1 MFGMSR
7 ELRTRAAGLALLVH
21 IVAAS
26 ASPASPPPPV
36 AGDGSRFADKSVAR
50 QWNEELLD
58 AIRRDFARP
67 TVHARNLFHL
77 AAAMYD
83 GWAVYDSTADTYMV
97 HERAVAEDV
106 AAARRETISYA
117 AYRLLFWRFASSPG
131 AEVSHAAF
139 DARMAALG
147 YDPTFL
153 STEGSSPAALGNRI
167 AQACIDGGLDDG
179 ANEQGAYSN
188 LHYQP
193 VNPTLVPHRRDSDP
207 GLVDPNRWQ
216 PLTLDVFVDQNGIL
230 IPGGSPPF
238 LSPEWGRVVPFAM
251 TEKDRLVFVREGA
264 EYPVYHDP
272 GPPPLLGGDREQEY
286 LDGFQ
291 QVLEWS
297 SLLDPSDGVLID
309 ISPGARGSNTL
320 GTNDGNGHDRNP
332 VTGKPYEPQIVPAGD
347 YYRVLAEFWADG
359 PHSETPPGHW
369 FTILNYVSDHPSF
382 ERRLGGEG
390 PLLDELEW
398 NVKAYLALGGAMHDA
413 AIACWGIKGWYDYV
427 RPISVIR
434 HMASKGQRS
443 DPNLPS
449 YHPQGL
455 RLVPGLVE
463 LITEETVA
471 PGAHHEHLGFV
482 HSNLGT
488 SGNRNIGKIAAR
500 AWRAH
505 DPISDP
511 ETQAAGVAWI
521 LAENWWPYQRPTFV
535 TPPFAGYTS
544 GHSTYSRAAAEV
556 MTLLTGSPF
565 FPGGKSEFFAAKN
578 EYLVFEDGPSV
589 DVTLQWATYQDAADE
604 CSLSRIYG
612 GIHPPQDDIP
622 GRLIGARIGPA
633 AFEHALR
640 YFGGEVHGGRPAAA
654 IAAQAEPG
662 GGTSRVA
669 GGNE

>member
-1 MFGMSR
+1 MNR
-7 ELRTRAAGLALLVH
+7 ELGTRAAGLALAVH
-21 IVAAS
+21 LVAAS
-26 ASPASPPPPV
+26 ASPASPPSPV

-83 GWAVYDSTADTYMV
+83 GWAVYDTTADTYMV
-97 HERAVAEDV
+97 HERAVAGDV

-117 AYRLLFWRFASSPG
+117 AYRLLLWRFASSPG
-131 AEVSHAAF
+131 VEVSHAAF

-167 AQACIDGGLDDG
+167 AQACIHGGLDDG

-193 VNPTLVPHRRDSDP
+193 VNPTLVPHKRDSDP
-207 GLVDPNRWQ
+207 GLIDPNRWQ
-216 PLTLDVFVDQNGIL
+216 PLTLDVFVDQNGII

-251 TEKDRLVFVREGA
+251 TEKERLVFVRDGA

-272 GPPPLLGGDREQEY
+272 GPPPLLGSDREQEY

-297 SLLDPSDGVLID
+297 SLLDPNDGVLID
-309 ISPGARGSNTL
+309 ISPGARGNNTL
-320 GTNDGNGHDRNP
+320 GTNDGKGRDRNP
-332 VTGKPYEPQIVPAGD
+332 VTGKPYEPQVVPAGD

-369 FTILNYVSDHPSF
+369 FTILNYVSDHPGF
-382 ERRLGGEG
+382 ERRIGGEG

-443 DPNLPS
+443 DPSLPS
-449 YHPQGL
+449 YDPHGL

-488 SGNRNIGKIAAR
+488 SGNRNIGKIAVR
-500 AWRAH
+500 AWRGH

-511 ETQAAGVAWI
+511 KTQAAGVAWI

-544 GHSTYSRAAAEV
+544 GHSTYSRAAAEL
-556 MTLLTGSPF
+556 MTRLTGSPF
-565 FPGGKSEFFAAKN
+565 FPGGKSEFFAEKN

-612 GIHPPQDDIP
+612 GIHPPQDDLP

-633 AFEHALR
+633 AFAHALR
-640 YFGGEVHGGRPAAA
+640 YFSGDVHGGKRPAEA

-662 GGTSRVA
+662 GISRVA
-669 GGNE
+669 AGTE